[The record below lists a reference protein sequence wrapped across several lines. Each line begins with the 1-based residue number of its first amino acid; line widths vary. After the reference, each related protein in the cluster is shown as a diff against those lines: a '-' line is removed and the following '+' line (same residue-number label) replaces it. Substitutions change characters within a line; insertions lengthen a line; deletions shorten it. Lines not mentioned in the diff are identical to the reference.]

1 MLTRIAR
8 LFTAGN
14 AQPEH
19 HHPLLDLAIETVG
32 GGIAEASNCAARLA
46 PAIQAACDYFDRQIA
61 GIPQHGP
68 ISADNPTAAP
78 SLFPDGTHIRK
89 ALGCSLELKESLAG
103 LVRNQHDEIHALLG
117 MRRQRG
123 NESAEPPVFAD
134 HTIRCLAPSEKD
146 AREYLRLVA
155 LKRLLNNFAAHVD
168 KLRRKQRL
176 LKLEWNIQ
184 NLTQTTESTG
194 DMGGYVDAAHE
205 LTPEKLLDGLIGWLQ
220 TPDTLF
226 RVVTDTASD
235 LPTLYASDRRH
246 WQVSFIRFS
255 AAEGLQALEQES
267 HAHRYILI

>member
-8 LFTAGN
+8 LFTPGN
-14 AQPEH
+14 KQPEH
-19 HHPLLDLAIETVG
+19 RHPLFDLAVEAVG
-32 GGIAEASNCAARLA
+32 GGIAEANNCAARLM
-46 PAIQAACDYFDRQIA
+46 PAIQGACDYFDRQIA
-61 GIPQHGP
+61 GIPQYGT
-68 ISADNPTAAP
+68 ISVDSIAATP
-78 SLFPDGTHIRK
+78 QPFPDSSHIRK
-89 ALGCSLELKESLAG
+89 ALGCSLELKESLAA
-103 LVRNQHDEIHALLG
+103 LARNQHEEIHALLG

-123 NESAEPPVFAD
+123 SESLEPAIFAD

-184 NLTQTTESTG
+184 NLTQTTESAG
-194 DMGGYVDAAHE
+194 DTGYVDAAHE

-220 TPDTLF
+220 TPETLF

-246 WQVSFIRFS
+246 WQVSFISFS

>member
-61 GIPQHGP
+61 GIPQYGA
-68 ISADNPTAAP
+68 ISADNPMARP
-78 SLFPDGTHIRK
+78 NLFPDGTHVRK

-103 LVRNQHDEIHALLG
+103 LMRNQHDEIHALLG

-123 NESAEPPVFAD
+123 NELAEPPVFAD

-155 LKRLLNNFAAHVD
+155 LKRLL
-168 KLRRKQRL
+168 
-176 LKLEWNIQ
+176 KLEWNIQ
-184 NLTQTTESTG
+184 NLTQTTETG
-194 DMGGYVDAAHE
+194 DTDYVDAAHE

-226 RVVTDTASD
+226 RVITDAAPG
-235 LPTLYASDRRH
+235 LPTLHTSDRRH

-255 AAEGLQALEQES
+255 TVEGLQALEQES